1 VRLTKTAAPPAPLI
15 LALLLAGVAALRAE
29 ASAAEGSK
37 GRWVVISEPVTTQLE
52 KEGKKIGY
60 PGLTAGIT
68 VNPSSGDV
76 YMVVCDQGIW
86 KSTDGGKSFARADK
100 GAVGGRCETGFA
112 LNFDPAGKR
121 LACFMI
127 YGPCAHTADAGAT
140 WVGWKT
146 NHLDFGAVDWE
157 VTGKA
162 LLGLR
167 HESGG
172 VLCLSTD
179 GGQTWKD
186 LGRRGADKK
195 IVKEDRDYKM
205 LGMFDAE
212 TLLASR
218 GDGILR
224 STDGGQTWAKVSDAK
239 PAAPVMSVRKGVGY
253 WLTDKGVLASK
264 DKGATW
270 SLAWPVKANFGPW
283 FGKDEK
289 RMMVVGK
296 EVFSESTDGGE
307 TWKVVAPL
315 PPGFGVGPVGPN
327 YAWDAVND
335 VLYASSMGKPAY
347 RFER

>member
-1 VRLTKTAAPPAPLI
+1 MRFAKTARPALLG
-15 LALLLAGVAALRAE
+15 LALLVSGAAAPGDVASPE
-29 ASAAEGSK
+29 ARK
-37 GRWVVISEPVTTQLE
+37 GRWVVISESVTSQLE

-60 PGLTAGIT
+60 PGLTAGIA
-68 VNPSSGDV
+68 VDPSNGDV
-76 YMVVCDQGIW
+76 FMVVCDQGIW
-86 KSTDGGKSFARADK
+86 KSSDGGKSFSRADK

-121 LACFMI
+121 LACFMV
-127 YGPCAHTADAGAT
+127 YGSCADTADAGAT
-140 WVGWKT
+140 WNAWKT

-157 VTGKA
+157 KTGKA
-162 LLGLR
+162 LLSLR

-195 IVKEDRDYKM
+195 VVKQDREYKM
-205 LGMFDAE
+205 LGMFDAGA
-212 TLLASR
+212 LLASR

-224 STDGGQTWAKVSDAK
+224 STDGGETWAKVSDAK
-239 PAAPVMSVRKGVGY
+239 PVAPVMSVHKGVGY
-253 WLTDKGVLASK
+253 WLTDKGILASK

-270 SLAWPVKANFGPW
+270 SVAWPVKASFGTW
-283 FGKDEK
+283 FGKDDK
-289 RMMVVGK
+289 RMMVVGQDG
-296 EVFSESTDGGE
+296 FSESTDGGG

-315 PPGFGVGPVGPN
+315 PPGIGVGPVGPN
-327 YAWDAVND
+327 YAWDAAGD